1 MCDCGSLYLSAV
13 DRCGHTTPC
22 QNGATCNNTGP
33 NQYECLC
40 AAGFEGDSCERET
53 NECDPNPCMNGGNC
67 TVCDVSMAS
76 LISCVLCTC
85 CASQGMDTDHSC
97 SCMNGFTGRH
107 CEVTINSCLD
117 VRCSG
122 NGQCMESGAGSFT
135 CVCDLGYT
143 GDLCGIRL
151 PLTTT
156 PSGTAGTTIP
166 SRSATAFGNTS
177 GVG

>member
-1 MCDCGSLYLSAV
+1 MSDL
-13 DRCGHTTPC
+13 DPCGHTTPC
-22 QNGATCNNTGP
+22 ENGATCNNTGP
-33 NQYECLC
+33 DQYECLC

-53 NECDPNPCMNGGNC
+53 NECDPNPCMNGGTC
-67 TVCDVSMAS
+67 KVCDVAMAS
-76 LISCVLCTC
+76 LIACVLLMHLNSVTC
-85 CASQGMDTDHSC
+85 CASQGMDADHSC
-97 SCMNGFTGRH
+97 SCMNGFTGRD

-143 GDLCGIRL
+143 GDHCGTRL

-156 PSGTAGTTIP
+156 SSGTATP
-166 SRSATAFGNTS
+166 SGNFT
-177 GVG
+177 GVD